1 MNEVKKMN
9 KYELA
14 QKIDHTLL
22 KPNALLSD
30 IEKLCKEAKEYGFY
44 SVCIN
49 PYYISYAR
57 EFLRGSNV
65 KICTVVDFPLGA
77 GTINMKVCQV
87 QEALKL
93 GAEEFDM
100 VINIGALKDRRKDY
114 LVSEVKEVMKAA
126 EGRIVKVII
135 ETCYL
140 TDEEKIYAT
149 EIIKEAGAHFVK
161 TSTGFGP
168 QGATVQDV
176 RLLKSVAGDK
186 LKVKAAGGIRT
197 LEQALEMINAGA
209 DRIGTSSGVN
219 IINELRE

>member
-1 MNEVKKMN
+1 
-9 KYELA
+9 
-14 QKIDHTLL
+14 
-22 KPNALLSD
+22 
-30 IEKLCKEAKEYGFY
+30 
-44 SVCIN
+44 
-49 PYYISYAR
+49 
-57 EFLRGSNV
+57 
-65 KICTVVDFPLGA
+65 
-77 GTINMKVCQV
+77 MKVCQV

-114 LVSEVKEVMKAA
+114 LVSEVKEVVKAA

-176 RLLKSVAGDK
+176 RLLKSVVGDK